1 MLERAW
7 GDDTKVVDDE
17 GRLLTVYHGTDA
29 PEIGEFVS
37 DIVWFAENPEVASR
51 YAHERRS
58 GMHPSR
64 PNVIPSMLHV
74 ANPVVLAFDMNDPAE
89 AAIESLVAMGWDT
102 RVFTGYASG
111 AYEIVRSF
119 EFAREAQRRG
129 YDGVRV
135 RERGEWTWGVFD
147 DRQIR
152 SVFQQDPPARPAE
165 RRSRRRVDHFAEW
178 AKGHRLV
185 PVGSITPNFR
195 AGEGVVVEAFHGTRG
210 DFEVFDANKADPE
223 ANLGAGFYFSN
234 TAEDVEHNYAGFGP
248 DIAYKFERLRD
259 EASWEVSN
267 EGLSLSD
274 TEFEAEVDR
283 RVSERMGAHD
293 GMTMRVYVR
302 FDNPLVIG
310 AYHQTVFTAESL
322 DEDLAKGRVSMDRF
336 FRALT
341 ELEEDGEFSNIKA
354 REAWGWFKEMFGD
367 TGVNA
372 SDLVPKL
379 LSQFAEVEN
388 ASGVIAPG
396 DAVRRAAEKCG
407 FDGIIDMTVDSKF
420 GSGSRGLSMEGMDA
434 STVHFI
440 AFEPTQIKSAIG
452 NRGTYDQSSPN
463 ILHSDASAERG
474 DGDGT
479 PSKPFDFS
487 KDARFH
493 HIFYG
498 NPTPQ
503 QVADFSSWLR
513 ARPNAFVRLYHG
525 APAGL
530 NIEDEGL
537 LPTSLSRRNSL
548 QSTSGFVYLSA
559 YPGMAYD
566 FGHFASLNRAPAADG
581 ARVAVYPVTITLRR
595 LLADLDQLANRRKFA
610 QEQVG
615 NSLAESLIRA
625 RGARVRGRV
634 EPQCLGAALR
644 FAQRDVLVER
654 DEQEMVRYSFAGPR
668 AKTADLA
675 ALDRAKARHGVIAPD
690 VVRVGTGWFKGVD
703 GRWRFEIDDSG
714 ARLLPS
720 MATLRLGYQKA
731 RPVVATVYRR
741 HDDGTFDLSLNPS
754 NPQQLSDFVSLTG
767 VRREVLEAVLPSD
780 VLLAI
785 DNGDGEEDFMGALEE
800 AARIE
805 RPFHFEG
812 INALPLDHVLSHPLL
827 FAAYPGLRAIMVTVD
842 RSLGN
847 GARLATRED
856 GSWVITLGPGYQ
868 LRALLHEIQH
878 AIQEIEGFAM
888 GGSPERF
895 KIMKRQ
901 SLPLEVL
908 NGAIAV
914 RHAASQ
920 AAMEVKQFRLH
931 APRFLREL
939 PSRAWAEAEKETLES
954 LNRQMEEALLATTPT
969 ESYSRLAGEVEARNV
984 ERRAGLSPQ
993 QRIDIAPWD
1002 TADRAAAEQ
1011 LIIMRGG

>member
-1 MLERAW
+1 MFERTW
-7 GDDTKVVDDE
+7 GEGSKVVDVD
-17 GRLLTVYHGTDA
+17 GRPMMVFHGTDA
-29 PEIGEFVS
+29 PEIAEFVS
-37 DIVWFAENPEVASR
+37 DIVWFAESPEVASR
-51 YAHERRS
+51 YAQERRS

-64 PNVIPSMLHV
+64 PNVIPAHLHV
-74 ANPVVLAFDMNDPAE
+74 TNPVVLAFDMNDPADAAVE
-89 AAIESLVAMGWDT
+89 ALAAMGWET
-102 RVFTGYASG
+102 RVFAGYSSG

-129 YDGVRV
+129 HDGVRV
-135 RERGEWTWGVFD
+135 REGGEWTWGAFD
-147 DRQIR
+147 DKQIR
-152 SVFQQDPPARPAE
+152 SVFQQEPPARPAE
-165 RRSRRRVDHFAEW
+165 RRPQRRVDHFAEW

-185 PVGSITPNFR
+185 PVGSIAPNFR

-210 DFEVFDANKADPE
+210 DFDVFDLNKADPE
-223 ANLGAGFYFSN
+223 AHLGAGFYFSN
-234 TAEDVEHNYAGFGP
+234 TPEDVEHNYAGFGP
-248 DIAYKFERLRD
+248 DIAYKYERIRD

-267 EGLSLSD
+267 EGLDLSD

-283 RVSERMGAHD
+283 RVSERMGSHD

-310 AYHQTVFTAESL
+310 AYHQTVFTAEAL
-322 DEDLAKGRVSMDRF
+322 DEDQSKGRISLDRF
-336 FRALT
+336 FRALV
-341 ELEEDGEFSNIKA
+341 ELEEDGEFSNIRA
-354 REAWGWFKEMFGD
+354 QETWDWFKERYGEG
-367 TGVNA
+367 GVNA
-372 SDLVPKL
+372 SELVPNL
-379 LSQFAEVEN
+379 LSQLAEVEN
-388 ASGVIAPG
+388 ASGAIAPG
-396 DAVRRAAEKCG
+396 DAIRRAAEKCG

-420 GSGSRGLSMEGMDA
+420 GSGSRGLPMEGMDA

-440 AFEPTQIKSAIG
+440 AFEPSQIKSAIG
-452 NRGTYDQSSPN
+452 NRGTYDQNSPN
-463 ILHSDASAERG
+463 ILHSYGSAQGG

-479 PSKPFDFS
+479 PSNPFDFS

-498 NPTPQ
+498 NPTRQ
-503 QVADFSSWLR
+503 EVAEFSSWLR

-525 APAGL
+525 APAAL
-530 NIEDEGL
+530 NIEEEGL
-537 LPTSLSRRNSL
+537 LPTSSNRRNSL

-559 YPGMAYD
+559 YPGMAFD
-566 FGHFASLNRAPAADG
+566 FGHYASLNRSPAADG
-581 ARVAVYPVTITLRR
+581 ARVAVYPVTITVRR
-595 LLADLDQLANRRKFA
+595 LVADLDQLANRRMYA

-615 NSLAESLIRA
+615 NTLAESLIRA
-625 RGARVRGRV
+625 RVARVRGRV

-644 FAQRDVLVER
+644 FSQRDVLVER
-654 DEQEMVRYSFAGPR
+654 GERELVRYSFAGPR

-675 ALDRAKARHGVIAPD
+675 ALNHARARQNVLTPD
-690 VVRVGTGWFKGVD
+690 AVRIGTGWFKGVD

-714 ARLLPS
+714 ARLLPA
-720 MATLRLGYQKA
+720 MATLSLGYQKA
-731 RPVVATVYRR
+731 RPVVSTVYRR
-741 HDDGTFDLSLNPS
+741 RDDGTFDLSLNPS
-754 NPQQLSDFVSLTG
+754 NPQRLSDFVTLTG
-767 VRREVLEAVLPSD
+767 VRREVVEAVLPPD

-785 DNGDGEEDFMGALEE
+785 DKGDGQEDFMGALEE
-800 AARIE
+800 AARID

-856 GSWVITLGPGYQ
+856 GSWVITLGTGAQ

-878 AIQEIEGFAM
+878 AIQELEGFAM

-895 KIMKRQ
+895 EIMKRQ

-908 NGAIAV
+908 NGAIAIH
-914 RHAASQ
+914 HAAAQ
-920 AAMEVKQFRLH
+920 TAMEIATFRLH

-939 PSRAWAEAEKETLES
+939 SPRAWAEAQKGSLES
-954 LNRQMEEALLATTPT
+954 LNRRMEEALLATTPT

-993 QRIDIAPWD
+993 QRMDAAPWD
-1002 TADRAAAEQ
+1002 TADRAPAEQ
-1011 LIIMRGG
+1011 LLLMRGG